1 MGFFSELKIIDLIF
15 EYLIKSSLVLSAS
28 FLMISLFRP
37 KSAALKHFILSF
49 SLISLLLF
57 PFLSSL
63 TIGWETPLLPSWSSD
78 HIYSSAANKVFDEN
92 ELNINR
98 NFPENSGLENNIL
111 FYGDRGTGKDISG
124 SLWPQNGPLKN
135 ILGLSLL
142 ILWSTG
148 LLFLL
153 TRIFLGLYGAHR
165 LTRQGKKIL
174 SFSWQKL
181 MEKLLKSLSLKRK
194 ISLFR
199 HSRIKFPLTWG
210 VIKPVIIMPDE
221 SRKWTRDQCTS
232 VLLHELSHIKR
243 GDFLVKV
250 IARISCA
257 IFWFNPLSWITY
269 KRMKIE
275 QEKACD
281 EFVIKAGV
289 RPSTYAANLISIKK
303 SAQAHWH
310 PPALVL
316 EAMGENQLQ
325 ARLTA
330 ILKKQFKT
338 KEIKMKTKIMLSLT
352 VILLMIVIGLA
363 RPARSIASSEISIGS
378 QALSPGLIQ
387 QSTQE
392 KKIDVQEKEK
402 KKEVEEA
409 QKKEAKE
416 KKKNIWIT
424 KDGKSI
430 TIISKDGSKKI
441 YFLDGDKIEIHE
453 DINGNWT
460 ISGDELKFHKG
471 DNVKVI
477 KLKKGSEVHAIDID
491 TDKDKEGKKR
501 IIILPKVDVHAD
513 VFVDFDK
520 NEKLNEKIKEIQEKI
535 QKITE
540 EKVSE
545 ALAEIETKTLKEMEE
560 VLAQV
565 SEELAQKSKMLKDI
579 EISLQHVDEGVI
591 DDDIKWVEKIDA
603 HKDIDEDDNLIVA
616 VTHKGEGIK
625 IKIKTGLNGDHKL
638 EYKKIVE
645 RLKNELPEGYEV
657 ESEFDEEG
665 NTFSI
670 TITGDSKDKEK
681 QKAVQD
687 LIKKISEQLKKD
699 KDLVHRKILIK

>member
-15 EYLIKSSLVLSAS
+15 EYLIKSSLVLAAS
-28 FLMISLFRP
+28 FLMISLFRH
-37 KSAALKHFILSF
+37 KSASLKHFILSF

-63 TIGWETPLLPSWSSD
+63 TIGWETPLLPSWSSEP
-78 HIYSSAANKVFDEN
+78 ISSSAANKVFDKN

-98 NFPENSGLENNIL
+98 NFPENSGSENNTL
-111 FYGDRGTGKDISG
+111 FSGSTETGKDISG
-124 SLWPQNGPLKN
+124 SLWHGPLKN
-135 ILGLSLL
+135 ILGLSML

-148 LLFLL
+148 LLFML
-153 TRIFLGLYGAHR
+153 TRIFLGLYSAHR

-181 MEKLLKSLSLKRK
+181 MEKLLESLSLRRK
-194 ISLFR
+194 IRLFR
-199 HSRIKFPLTWG
+199 HSRVKFPLTWG

-221 SRKWTRDQCTS
+221 SKKWTRDQCTS

-243 GDFLVKV
+243 GDFLIKV

-257 IFWFNPLSWITY
+257 VFWFNPLSWITY
-269 KRMKIE
+269 KRMKME

-303 SAQAHWH
+303 SGHAHWH

-316 EAMGENQLQ
+316 EAMGENQFKV
-325 ARLTA
+325 RLTA
-330 ILKKQFKT
+330 ILRKQFKT

-352 VILLMIVIGLA
+352 VILLMLVIGLA
-363 RPARSIASSEISIGS
+363 RPARSIASSETMSGY
-378 QALSPGLIQ
+378 QDLSPGLIQ
-387 QSTQE
+387 QSVQE
-392 KKIDVQEKEK
+392 KKIDVQEKEQ
-402 KKEVEEA
+402 KKESKEA
-409 QKKEAKE
+409 QKKEEKE

-441 YFLDGDKIEIHE
+441 YFLDGDKIDIHE

-477 KLKKGSEVHAIDID
+477 KIKKGHGFHVIDID
-491 TDKDKEGKKR
+491 TDKDTKGKEK
-501 IIILPKVDVHAD
+501 IIISPKVAAHAN
-513 VFVDFDK
+513 VFLDFEM

-540 EKVSE
+540 VKVVE

-560 VLAQV
+560 VLVQV
-565 SEELAQKSKMLKDI
+565 SEELAHKSKMLKDM
-579 EISLQHVDEGVI
+579 EISLLHVDEVDI
-591 DDDIKWVEKIDA
+591 DDDIKWVEKIDTLE
-603 HKDIDEDDNLIVA
+603 DIDEDDNLIVA
-616 VTHKGEGIK
+616 VTHKDEGIK
-625 IKIKTGLNGDHKL
+625 IEIKTGLNGDHKL

-645 RLKNELPEGYEV
+645 RLKNELPDGYEV
-657 ESEFDEEG
+657 ESEFGEEG

-670 TITGDSKDKEK
+670 TITGDSKDKE
-681 QKAVQD
+681 QQMAVQD
-687 LIKKISEQLKKD
+687 LIKKISEQLKE
-699 KDLVHRKILIK
+699 ILR

>member
-1 MGFFSELKIIDLIF
+1 MEFILELKIADLIF
-15 EYLIKSSLVLSAS
+15 EYLIKSSLLLLVS
-28 FLMISLFRP
+28 FLMVSLFRH
-37 KSAALKHFILSF
+37 KSASLKHFILSF

-57 PFLSSL
+57 PLLSSL
-63 TIGWETPLLPSWSSD
+63 KIGWETPLLPSWSSEP
-78 HIYSSAANKVFDEN
+78 ISSSAANKAPDEN
-92 ELNINR
+92 ELYFQR
-98 NFPENSGLENNIL
+98 NFAEKNTSENNTL
-111 FYGDRGTGKDISG
+111 LSGSTETGKDISG
-124 SLWPQNGPLKN
+124 SLWHGPLKN
-135 ILGLSLL
+135 ILGLSMLL
-142 ILWSTG
+142 LWSIG

-153 TRIFLGLYGAHR
+153 ARIFLGLYSAHR

-181 MEKLLKSLSLKRK
+181 MAKLLKSLSLKRK
-194 ISLFR
+194 INLFR
-199 HSRIKFPLTWG
+199 HNRVKFPLTWG

-221 SRKWTRDQCTS
+221 STKWTRDQCTS

-243 GDFLVKV
+243 GDFLIKV

-257 IFWFNPLSWITY
+257 VFWFNPLSWITY
-269 KRMKIE
+269 KRMKME

-303 SAQAHWH
+303 SGQVHWH

-316 EAMGENQLQ
+316 EAMGENQFQ

-330 ILKKQFKT
+330 ILRKQFKT

-363 RPARSIASSEISIGS
+363 RPARSIASAETTNGYQDI
-378 QALSPGLIQ
+378 SPGLIQ
-387 QSTQE
+387 QSVQE
-392 KKIDVQEKEK
+392 KKIDVQEKEQ
-402 KKEVEEA
+402 KKESKEA
-409 QKKEAKE
+409 QKKEEKE

-441 YFLDGDKIEIHE
+441 YFLDGDKIDIHE
-453 DINGNWT
+453 DLKGNWT
-460 ISGDELKFHKG
+460 ISCDELKFPKG
-471 DNVKVI
+471 DNVKII
-477 KLKKGSEVHAIDID
+477 KLKKGHGFHVIDID
-491 TDKDKEGKKR
+491 TDKDTKGKKR
-501 IIILPKVDVHAD
+501 IIISPRTDVHAD
-513 VFVDFDK
+513 VFLDFET

-540 EKVSE
+540 AKVAE
-545 ALAEIETKTLKEMEE
+545 AVAEIETQTLREVEE
-560 VLAQV
+560 VLAKV
-565 SEELAQKSKMLKDI
+565 SEELAHKSKMLKDI
-579 EISLQHVDEGVI
+579 EVSLLHEDEVDIHDHIKEIKEI
-591 DDDIKWVEKIDA
+591 DV
-603 HKDIDEDDNLIVA
+603 HKHIYEDGNLIVA
-616 VTHKGEGIK
+616 VTHKDEGIQ

-645 RLKNELPEGYEV
+645 RLKKELPEGYKV

-670 TITGDSKDKEK
+670 TVTGDSKDKEK
-681 QKAVQD
+681 EIAVQD
-687 LIKKISEQLKKD
+687 LVKKISEQLEKVKD
-699 KDLVHRKILIK
+699 SSHRKILIK